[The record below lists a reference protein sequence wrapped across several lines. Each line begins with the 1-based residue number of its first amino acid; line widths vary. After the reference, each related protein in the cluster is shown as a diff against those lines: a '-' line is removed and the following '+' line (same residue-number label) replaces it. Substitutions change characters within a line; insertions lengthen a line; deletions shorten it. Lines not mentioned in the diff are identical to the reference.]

1 MESNFQ
7 SKFLQKTSRINK
19 WLKGQAY
26 DCLRETEKERHIP
39 SQLAGRA
46 YSACTAS
53 LPNLTLFVIPSSP
66 IYIIFNSDCKNWSC
80 TSCSKKILPEDV
92 SNCRISKGI
101 AAVDKKKE
109 TKEKSNP
116 SWQPR
121 LLLYRDILL
130 LQHIYD
136 HMCWAMFPLDQT
148 QCKKIHPDA
157 IEIWF
162 DWDFS
167 CQGSFCIAQHTQ
179 NIAAT
184 MIAKSRKVYLWEFWI
199 FGF

>member
-101 AAVDKKKE
+101 AAVDKKK
-109 TKEKSNP
+109 KLKK
-116 SWQPR
+116 R
-121 LLLYRDILL
+121 VILHDNL
-130 LQHIYD
+130 SCFFTGTFCCYNIFMITCVELCSHWIK
-136 HMCWAMFPLDQT
+136 HSVRKFIQT
-148 QCKKIHPDA
+148 LSRFDLT
-157 IEIWF
+157 EILV
-162 DWDFS
+162 
-167 CQGSFCIAQHTQ
+167 
-179 NIAAT
+179 
-184 MIAKSRKVYLWEFWI
+184 AKAHSVLHSTHRT
-199 FGF
+199 